1 MQVPGDING
10 DGVADVADINEMI
23 NTILRALYRQS
34 CDVNNDGFVDVD
46 DLNELINIVLRS

>member
-10 DGVADVADINEMI
+10 DGVADVDDINEMI